1 MLTGVKE
8 LTGVYIYLKCLVV
21 CSWYVLGLITSSRTK
36 QEQIERDTKTML
48 KILKNS
54 KNVRRG

>member
-8 LTGVYIYLKCLVV
+8 LTVVYIYLKCLVV
-21 CSWYVLGLITSSRTK
+21 CSWYVLGLVGFLGTK
-36 QEQIERDTKTML
+36 QEQIERETQAML

>member
-8 LTGVYIYLKCLVV
+8 LTGVYIYLKCLRV

-36 QEQIERDTKTML
+36 QEQIERDTKAML
-48 KILKNS
+48 KILKNP